1 MAGDG
6 PSKQIN
12 VRIPTGR
19 ADLLGRVADQ
29 TGSSV
34 AGLITE
40 SIEAHLPTLLSRL
53 EAEARLETQQLVRD
67 KLKRRVDLIMKAIGE
82 LEALAAQGVEPARLR
97 EIAQWLGEAIA

>member
-1 MAGDG
+1 MPNDG
-6 PSKQIN
+6 PSRQIN
-12 VRIPTGR
+12 VRVPTGR
-19 ADLLGRVADQ
+19 ADILGRVAEQ

-40 SIEAHLPTLLSRL
+40 SIEAHLPTLLARL

-67 KLKRRVDLIMKAIGE
+67 KLKRRVDLIMSAIRE
-82 LEALAAQGVEPARLR
+82 LEVLAEQGVEPKRLK